1 MLRVYMYVHK
11 SPSNAE
17 IRMRTNV
24 RNIEE
29 EKEKKRTKE
38 MDRFFFFSTSAKS
51 VLNVYLNG

>member
-29 EKEKKRTKE
+29 EKEKKKE
-38 MDRFFFFSTSAKS
+38 QKKWIDSFFSPQVQSQC
-51 VLNVYLNG
+51 